1 MTAPGVLDRVL
12 AVEYAG
18 VTQLAWVSVAIVLLL
33 IIAYA
38 DPKVGGYLLI
48 LIVMGMVY
56 AAHWRNPP
64 LI

>member
-12 AVEYAG
+12 ATEYRG
-18 VTQLAWVSVAIVLLL
+18 VTQLAWVAVAIMLLL

-38 DPKVGGYLLI
+38 SPKIGGYLLI
-48 LIVMGMVY
+48 VIVLGMIY

>member
-1 MTAPGVLDRVL
+1 MTAPGVLDRIL
-12 AVEYAG
+12 ATEYAG
-18 VTQLAWVSVAIVLLL
+18 VTQLAWVSVAIILLL

-48 LIVMGMVY
+48 VIVIGMVY
-56 AAHWRNPP
+56 AAHWRKPS